1 MKKEAEKIIQ
11 SVQEEYDEST
21 ATDDVRSRMLS
32 RQPSNISGPSNIL
45 SKKLRRP
52 SHLEREISASILERQ
67 NSKKRAGLYKTY
79 NDCKDSYKLIQRDMP
94 KDLESPY
101 MERRKADDVWQW
113 LNTHEQN
120 TDFSHFMGICS

>member
-1 MKKEAEKIIQ
+1 M
-11 SVQEEYDEST
+11 QEEYDEST